1 MRPKIRPRSRI
12 DRRDLVGLVVALLI
26 AAVCVRLGVWQL
38 DRLHQRRERNAALL
52 AARARPLL
60 EVTGSLPADSARDRR
75 LHARGVYDYARERL
89 WRARSYQGVPGVDLV
104 TPLRFADGAAVLV
117 DRGWA
122 PSPDAYHLDQP
133 AYREGDSAVVL
144 GLGMLA
150 PRARGDV
157 DPAALRDSVPYPLL
171 PFVIQQLP
179 PAAVPDRPLPP
190 GLVRWPIPELS
201 DGPHLSYAIQWF
213 SFAVIIVVGSVA
225 LARKRAAEA
234 ELELQGRG
242 RGTINALS

>member
-1 MRPKIRPRSRI
+1 MRI
-12 DRRDLVGLVVALLI
+12 DRRDRVALVVAFLV
-26 AAVCVRLGVWQL
+26 AAGCVRLGVWQL
-38 DRLHQRRERNAALL
+38 DRLHQRRERNAVLL
-52 AARARPLL
+52 AARARPPL
-60 EVTGSLPADSARDRR
+60 EVSGSLPADSARDRR
-75 LHARGVYDYARERL
+75 LHARGVYDYAQERL
-89 WRARSYQGVPGVDLV
+89 WRARSYEGVPGVDLV
-104 TPLRFADGAAVLV
+104 TPLRLEDGAAVLV

-122 PSPDAYHLDQP
+122 PSPDAYHVDQA

-179 PAAVPDRPLPP
+179 PAAALGRPLPP
-190 GLVRWPIPELS
+190 GLIRWPIPEVS

-213 SFAVIIVVGSVA
+213 SFAVIIVVGSLA

-234 ELELQGRG
+234 EMELRG
-242 RGTINALS
+242 SLRGTINALS

>member
-1 MRPKIRPRSRI
+1 MRL
-12 DRRDLVGLVVALLI
+12 DRRDRVGLMLALVVA
-26 AAVCVRLGVWQL
+26 AACVRLGMWQL
-38 DRLHQRRERNAALL
+38 QRLHERRERNAALL
-52 AARARPLL
+52 AARARPPL
-60 EVTGSLPADSARDRR
+60 EVEGSLPPDSARDRR
-75 LHARGVYDYARERL
+75 LHARGVYDYAHERL
-89 WRARSYQGVPGVDLV
+89 WHARSYEGVPGVDLV
-104 TPLRFADGAAVLV
+104 TPLRLADGAGVLV

-144 GLGMLA
+144 GVGMLA

-157 DPAALRDSVPYPLL
+157 DPGALRDSVPYRLL
-171 PFVIQQLP
+171 PFVIQELP
-179 PAAVPDRPLPP
+179 PSTALYRLLPP
-190 GLVRWPIPELS
+190 GLVRWPMPELS

-213 SFAVIIVVGSVA
+213 SFAVIIAVGSLA

-234 ELELQGRG
+234 DLELRSGE

>member
-1 MRPKIRPRSRI
+1 M
-12 DRRDLVGLVVALLI
+12 DRRDLAGLVGALVVA
-26 AAVCVRLGVWQL
+26 AACVRLGVWQL
-38 DRLHQRRERNAALL
+38 ERLHQRRERNALLL
-52 AARARPLL
+52 AARARPPLQ
-60 EVTGSLPADSARDRR
+60 VDRSLPPDSACDRR
-75 LHARGVYDYARERL
+75 LHARGVYDYAHERL
-89 WRARSYQGVPGVDLV
+89 WHARGYEGVPGVDLV
-104 TPLRFADGAAVLV
+104 TPLRLADGAAVLV

-122 PSPDAYHLDQP
+122 PSPDAYHVDQL

-144 GLGMLA
+144 GLGMRA

-157 DPAALRDSVPYPLL
+157 DPVALRDSLPYRLL

-179 PAAVPDRPLPP
+179 PAAAPYRPLPP
-190 GLVRWPIPELS
+190 GLIRWPIPELS

-213 SFAVIIVVGSVA
+213 SFAVIIGVGSLA

-234 ELELQGRG
+234 ELELRSGG